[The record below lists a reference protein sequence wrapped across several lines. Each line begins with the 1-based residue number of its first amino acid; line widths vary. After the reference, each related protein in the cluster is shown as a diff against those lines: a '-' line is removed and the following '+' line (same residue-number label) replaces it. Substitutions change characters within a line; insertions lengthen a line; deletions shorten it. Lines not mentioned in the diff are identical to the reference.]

1 MRKTI
6 LAVGVLL
13 LASIGLLE
21 DAAARDLSFEQRV
34 QAGAAIERVYHAH
47 RIGEARAFEEAV
59 PRSVLEANVRK
70 YLAQS
75 VALEERWNT
84 PVTAEMLEREVE
96 RMARDTRMPERLQ
109 ELFAALGHD
118 GFLVQECL
126 ARASL
131 VERLTRH
138 FLAGKRRKP
147 RSTRRTSSRSPR
159 ATPCCRPWRALWAG
173 RPVPPTTRGV
183 TAPARPIREFAT
195 RPSGR
200 EAR

>member
-1 MRKTI
+1 MRTRI
-6 LAVGVLL
+6 LIFGFLL
-13 LASIGLLE
+13 LASIGLPE
-21 DAAARDLSFEQRV
+21 DASARDLSFEQRV
-34 QAGAAIERVYHAH
+34 RAEAAIERVYHAH
-47 RIGEARAFEEAV
+47 RIGESREFKAAV

-96 RMARDTRMPERLQ
+96 RMARDTRMPERLL
-109 ELFAALGHD
+109 ELFAVLGHD

-138 FLAGKRRKP
+138 FLAGEASEAAFVPSAQLRLRDYYQP
-147 RSTRRTSSRSPR
+147 RWIYSDQQPH
-159 ATPCCRPWRALWAG
+159 G
-173 RPVPPTTRGV
+173 
-183 TAPARPIREFAT
+183 
-195 RPSGR
+195 
-200 EAR
+200 